1 MAKYNAAKHRIE
13 SDDGRLLATLTE
25 HVETSK
31 AWEIADWWG
40 GDCDEIKELH
50 AEITNKDFNLEEIKS
65 RAHTAREETEV
76 LESELSAAELK
87 IEDLELKIEG
97 LEEQLAQKG
106 AQAA

>member
-40 GDCDEIKELH
+40 GDYDEIEELH
-50 AEITNKDFNLEEIKS
+50 AEITNKDFNLEKIKS
-65 RAHTAREETEV
+65 EAHAAREEAKV
-76 LESELSAAELK
+76 LENEIAAAELK
-87 IEDLELKIEG
+87 IDDLEAEIEKLKAE
-97 LEEQLAQKG
+97 LAQKG
-106 AQAA
+106 ALVA

>member
-40 GDCDEIKELH
+40 GDYDEIDNLRS
-50 AEITNKDFNLEEIKS
+50 EITSAEWNLNKAQESDDDARGEIAELEDK
-65 RAHTAREETEV
+65 
-76 LESELSAAELK
+76 LDSAKLK

>member
-1 MAKYNAAKHRIE
+1 MAKYNASKHRIE
-13 SDDGRLLATLTE
+13 SDDGRILATLTE

-31 AWEIADWWG
+31 AWEVADWWG
-40 GDCDEIKELH
+40 GDYDEIEELH

-65 RAHTAREETEV
+65 EALTLREEAEV
-76 LESELSAAELK
+76 LKNELAAAELK